1 MPMVWYSGLNEETVM
16 KSIKYNESN
25 IKKSPVA
32 KNATSRTLEIVGDEI
47 SLTMDIVKNNKTE
60 LFRFDLTDSF
70 LNEYWEMN
78 LSREKLKGLAEFILN
93 YLENN

>member
-1 MPMVWYSGLNEETVM
+1 MVWYSGLNEETVM
-16 KSIKYNESN
+16 KSIKYNKSN

-32 KNATSRTLEIVGDEI
+32 KNATTQTFNIVDDEVT
-47 SLTMDIVKNNKTE
+47 LTMNVVNSNKME
-60 LFRFDLTDSF
+60 LFSFDLYDNI

-78 LSREKLKGLAEFILN
+78 LSREKLKGLADFILN